1 MGGAAAMEP
10 PSVSMSFA
18 NNFWG
23 KDDAGVGPML
33 DRMHAAKVTNDE
45 LKNFYAARAAIEE
58 EYSRKLLNLSRKQLG
73 SCETGTLRLSCD
85 VIRAEV
91 ESMGKSHQSIAH
103 QMKTELEEPLAAF
116 AGGMKERRK
125 IVQNGIEKLLK
136 LKMQQTATVNKARDR
151 YEQDCLKIKGFL
163 AQAHMVMGHEE
174 RKNKA
179 KLEKTQINLTTTS
192 AEYEAAVKVL
202 EETTGRWNRDWKA
215 ACDKFQDLEEER
227 IDYTKSSLWNFAN
240 IASTVC
246 VSDDASCEKM
256 RLSLEDCDVEKDIF
270 GFIKESGTGQ
280 EIPDPPK
287 FINFCR
293 GDAETSSQVS
303 EDENYSVAQFART
316 LNPAYR
322 ASSPAPSTF
331 SSHHDPKNPL
341 ARELGIPQNTA
352 PITQNEVNARPRPS
366 ADRSRKSVD
375 SFRQSVDK
383 PRQSIDSFRQSVDK
397 PRQSTDSFRQ
407 SVDMSRHSIDMSR
420 QPVELPP
427 PQAEPPRQYEQHR
440 QYAEEPQQYME
451 EARYYPE
458 EPQQYMEEPRQYV
471 EPPQQYVEPPQQYM
485 EPPQQYMEEP
495 RQYVEPPQQQAEPL
509 RQHVE
514 QPRKSVEQMRQHIEQ
529 PRQQVQP
536 LRQHVEPQQQ
546 RIEPLR
552 QHTEPPRQHVEPL
565 RQQPEPRRQ
574 RIEPS
579 RQQSEPQ
586 RQPVEPEPVQPVQP
600 PQATRAIQ
608 PDPRLVQAQQE
619 ARQQY
624 QQSEVPHNDYPADGM
639 TQFCRIG
646 PPSDRSSIPSPV
658 RPASRDSQS
667 EYSNP
672 TSFSSIEAPSPATP
686 SKPVP
691 QEMPPSPAEPTPPE
705 EGSVAKKRGFFNSPF
720 ARRKSKH
727 EIEPPPLASSN
738 RNTWTP
744 PSRRNTQENV
754 SPVRNTP
761 SPTKSVATPTKL
773 NATPAKLNTS
783 PTKLNATPAK
793 LNTSPTKFSATPAKL
808 NTSPTKFNA
817 TPAKLNTSPTKT
829 YPSPARHFIGRT
841 RAIESAPHSPSPEPD
856 AADPRANFQLN
867 VGNNVFDVAS
877 PDKKQSEE
885 QAEQQEELDPIAQAL
900 EELRGVTKQ
909 ASVRQTVDDRK
920 QASVRQTAD
929 RYHGLAT
936 PAPPATPA
944 VGSKLAG
951 SAPTP
956 LSNVALNAAK
966 RGTPPPSY
974 ETPPM
979 SRLGAPKPAHTSRAM
994 QKTTQMYVN
1003 QKANMFNT
1011 TEPARASSRS
1021 PTKQEAPRTASPAPA
1036 RAASPSPRPSPLTTQ
1051 QASPQNSYR
1060 MAQPASPS
1068 TYQPVQRQAPS
1079 PSTYRPAQQQAQS
1092 PSTFQTAQ
1100 RQQPPAAQPVQRQQP
1115 PAAQPVQRQQPP
1127 AAQPVQRQQPRAAQS
1142 SPRPQSVVQPAPK
1155 PVAQPVTQPA
1165 AQPAPRAQ
1173 PQVSRPASRQQ
1184 QQAPQPSRPASRQQ
1198 QQPPQASP
1206 AASFSRTASPNPYA
1220 PSNVGGRPRAQTA
1233 TSTAQAYGTPV
1244 GRNSYSSTRGPS
1256 PSVNTTPRT
1265 ASPLPPQQPPQQ
1277 QQPPQPSQPQQPQQ
1291 PPQPAFAQSQSRPQ
1305 SRAAPLSRTASPNP
1319 QFRQSNDR
1327 PPSSRGSDR
1336 TVAPSIAG
1344 SVRGDG
1350 SVYGGSQFGGSVR
1363 GRPPS
1368 ARPQS
1373 SYMSSAG
1380 SEFGFDAGSGSS
1392 VRAESRTRSKSLA
1405 EPKNYNSQGRLIL
1418 NYSRAMYSYAA
1429 QIPEEL
1435 GFQKGDILAVLR
1447 LQDDGW
1453 WEAEAV
1459 GKQGRPGLV
1468 PSNYLQPC

>member
-1 MGGAAAMEP
+1 
-10 PSVSMSFA
+10 MSFA

-192 AEYEAAVKVL
+192 ADYEAAVKVL

-341 ARELGIPQNTA
+341 ARELGIPQNTP
-352 PITQNEVNARPRPS
+352 PISQDEINARPRPS
-366 ADRSRKSVD
+366 TDRSRKSVD

-383 PRQSIDSFRQSVDK
+383 PRQSVDKSRQSVEKSRQSIDSFRQSVDK
-397 PRQSTDSFRQ
+397 PRQPIESPPQQAER
-407 SVDMSRHSIDMSR
+407 SR
-420 QPVELPP
+420 QYVD
-427 PQAEPPRQYEQHR
+427 QHR
-440 QYAEEPQQYME
+440 QYADEPQQYM
-451 EARYYPE
+451 E

-471 EPPQQYVEPPQQYM
+471 EPPQQYMEEPRQYVEPP
-485 EPPQQYMEEP
+485 EQYMEEP
-495 RQYVEPPQQQAEPL
+495 RQYVEPPQQHMEEPRQYVEPPRQQVEPP

-514 QPRKSVEQMRQHIEQ
+514 QPRRSVEQMRQHIEQ
-529 PRQQVQP
+529 PRQHVQP
-536 LRQHVEPQQQ
+536 LRQHVEPPQQQ

-552 QHTEPPRQHVEPL
+552 QYTEPSQQRIEPVRQYTEPPKQHVEPL

-574 RIEPS
+574 RIEPL
-579 RQQSEPQ
+579 RKQPEPQ
-586 RQPVEPEPVQPVQP
+586 RQPVEPEPVQPIQP
-600 PQATRAIQ
+600 AQTTRAVQ
-608 PDPRLVQAQQE
+608 PDPRLVQAQQQ

-667 EYSNP
+667 DYSNP

-686 SKPVP
+686 SKPVQQPVQQEMP
-691 QEMPPSPAEPTPPE
+691 QEMPQSPLAEPTPPE

-727 EIEPPPLASSN
+727 EIEPPPLATSN

-754 SPVRNTP
+754 SPIRGTA
-761 SPTKSVATPTKL
+761 SPTKNAATPAKL
-773 NATPAKLNTS
+773 NPTPAQLNTTPLQLNTTPAKLNTTPAKLNTS
-783 PTKLNATPAK
+783 PTKLNASPTK
-793 LNTSPTKFSATPAKL
+793 LNATPSKFSVSPSKFSATPAKL
-808 NTSPTKFNA
+808 NTSPTKSYA
-817 TPAKLNTSPTKT
+817 SPAKT
-829 YPSPARHFIGRT
+829 YIGRT
-841 RAIESAPHSPSPEPD
+841 RAIESAPPSPMPEPE

-877 PDKKQSEE
+877 PDEKKSEE
-885 QAEQQEELDPIAQAL
+885 QTDQQEELDPIAQAL

-951 SAPTP
+951 STPTP
-956 LSNVALNAAK
+956 LSNVTLNAAK

-1011 TEPARASSRS
+1011 TEPARAPSRS
-1021 PTKQEAPRTASPAPA
+1021 PTKQEAPQPASPAPA
-1036 RAASPSPRPSPLTTQ
+1036 RAVSPRPSPLTTQ
-1051 QASPQNSYR
+1051 QAPPQNSYR
-1060 MAQPASPS
+1060 TPQPSSPS
-1068 TYQPVQRQAPS
+1068 TYQPAQRQTQS
-1079 PSTYRPAQQQAQS
+1079 PSTYQPAQRQTQS
-1092 PSTFQTAQ
+1092 PSTFQPAQ
-1100 RQQPPAAQPVQRQQP
+1100 RQQPSTTQPVQRPQSR
-1115 PAAQPVQRQQPP
+1115 AAQP
-1127 AAQPVQRQQPRAAQS
+1127 
-1142 SPRPQSVVQPAPK
+1142 SPRPQSVAQSAPK
-1155 PVAQPVTQPA
+1155 PAAQPVAQPT
-1165 AQPAPRAQ
+1165 AQSVPR
-1173 PQVSRPASRQQ
+1173 VQ
-1184 QQAPQPSRPASRQQ
+1184 QQASRPASRQQ
-1198 QQPPQASP
+1198 QQPPQTTP
-1206 AASFSRTASPNPYA
+1206 LASFSRTASPNPYA

-1244 GRNSYSSTRGPS
+1244 ERNSYSSARGPS

-1265 ASPLPPQQPPQQ
+1265 ASPLPPQQPPQS
-1277 QQPPQPSQPQQPQQ
+1277 QQPPQPQQPQQ

-1305 SRAAPLSRTASPNP
+1305 SRAAPVSRTASPNP

-1327 PPSSRGSDR
+1327 PPSSRGSDK
-1336 TVAPSIAG
+1336 TFAPSIAG

-1373 SYMSSAG
+1373 SYMNSSGGG
-1380 SEFGFDAGSGSS
+1380 SELGFDAGSGSS